1 MYMKRDSC
9 NAGGGDEGYYYYNYI
24 KKEMSKSAI
33 SDQPATI
40 KVGSDKPT
48 ESSPCMSAL
57 Y

>member
-9 NAGGGDEGYYYYNYI
+9 NTGGGDEGYYYYNYI